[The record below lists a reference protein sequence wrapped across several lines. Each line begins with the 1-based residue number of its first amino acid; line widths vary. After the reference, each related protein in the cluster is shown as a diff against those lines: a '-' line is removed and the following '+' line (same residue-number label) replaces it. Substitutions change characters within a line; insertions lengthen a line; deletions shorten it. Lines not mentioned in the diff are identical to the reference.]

1 MVSKN
6 FNIRP
11 ESICRFSLFYRHIF
25 SRAFVSDSFPF
36 FSLFSFLFLFFLT
49 SHGISSRRRSIS
61 RNDTNIF
68 ISAILHLRA
77 FISASLICIFTNL
90 SRQITFLLLLPFC
103 VRLLRSRAQG
113 HGLCFRNDELE

>member
-90 SRQITFLLLLPFC
+90 SRQITFLLLLPFR
-103 VRLLRSRAQG
+103 VRLRSRAQG
-113 HGLCFRNDELE
+113 HELCFRNDELE

>member
-90 SRQITFLLLLPFC
+90 SRQITFLLLFPFR

>member
-49 SHGISSRRRSIS
+49 SHGISSRRRFIS

-90 SRQITFLLLLPFC
+90 SRQITFLLLLPFR
-103 VRLLRSRAQG
+103 VRLRSRTQG
-113 HGLCFRNDELE
+113 HGLCFHNDELE

>member
-90 SRQITFLLLLPFC
+90 SRQITFLLLLPFR
-103 VRLLRSRAQG
+103 VRLLQSRAQG